1 MIPSSPTASP
11 SPPTNDKPSSPK
23 SSVESF
29 RIHLVF
35 TSTPAQA
42 RMLQAALNATADV
55 EYNVVITA
63 DANDTI
69 TLAAVHKSS
78 LNLSD
83 FPIV

>member
-1 MIPSSPTASP
+1 
-11 SPPTNDKPSSPK
+11 
-23 SSVESF
+23 
-29 RIHLVF
+29 
-35 TSTPAQA
+35 
-42 RMLQAALNATADV
+42 MLQAALNATADV

-83 FPIV
+83 FSIV